1 MKIDDK
7 LVLLRQEMKNN
18 GIDVYIIPSSDP
30 HQSEYVADHFKSRE
44 WISGF
49 TGSAGTVVVSQDH
62 AGLWTDSRYFLQ
74 AEEELKDSE
83 FVLHKVIDRSYP
95 NFLKYIT
102 DTFPRNTVV
111 ACDGNVFSY
120 SQIKSYIKSLDE
132 KGILLKTDSDL
143 ITPLWENRP
152 PLPSGKLLDHHIKYC
167 GISREEKFNHIRAIM
182 DENNVDEYLIPALDA
197 IAWILNARGK
207 DIDFNPV
214 FYSFGVLRKNDFL
227 LFIDKNK
234 IDGKLLKDF
243 DSANISIMSYGDI
256 YDYLKNINEN
266 SSIYLNSGLSN
277 YNLYN
282 SINASIVDDKD
293 IITELKSIKN
303 DVEISNI
310 KKAHIVDGV
319 ALTKFY
325 IWLENELKTR
335 GVTEYEAVEKIAYFR
350 SLDEDYYSE
359 SFGAIVGYKS
369 NGAII
374 HYSPS
379 KEQCSDIKPE
389 GMLLI
394 DSGGQYLT
402 GTTDITRTTYFGTP
416 SDEEKRNFTLVL
428 KGHIAVESLV
438 FPKGTNGYQI
448 DSFARQYIWQYGLN
462 YFHGTG
468 HGVGFFLNVHE
479 GPQGIT
485 SALGDRATT
494 PIEPGM
500 ITSNEPGYYKDGH
513 YGIRIENLILTIK
526 SKETEFGEFYAN
538 ESVTMFPY
546 DYKLIDIN
554 LLTQDEIEWLNRYHS
569 KVYSNLSPHLND
581 EEKKWLK
588 EKCKKY

>member
-1 MKIDDK
+1 MNVNEK
-7 LVLLRQEMKNN
+7 LKALRKEMKKN

-74 AEEELKDSE
+74 AEEELKGSE
-83 FVLHKVIDRSYP
+83 FVLHKVLDRSYP
-95 NFLKYIT
+95 NFLKYIA
-102 DTFPRNTVV
+102 DTYPAKTIVG
-111 ACDGNVFSY
+111 CDGNVFSHG
-120 SQIKSYIKSLDE
+120 QIVLYKKSLDE
-132 KGILLKTDSDL
+132 KGIVLRTDFNLVAS
-143 ITPLWENRP
+143 LWEDRP
-152 PLPSGKLLDHHIKYC
+152 PLPVGKLLNHDIKYC
-167 GISREEKFNHIRAIM
+167 GISRENKFAHIRKIM
-182 DENNVDEYLIPALDA
+182 QENAADQYLIPALDS
-197 IAWILNARGK
+197 IAWILNARGR

-214 FYSFGVLRKNDFL
+214 FYSFGVLRKDDFL

-234 IDGKLLKDF
+234 IDSDLLQDF
-243 DSANISIMSYGDI
+243 DKANIEIKPYGDV
-256 YDYLKNINEN
+256 YDYLKNTDAASSVYVN
-266 SSIYLNSGLSN
+266 SEVCNF
-277 YNLYN
+277 NLYN
-282 SINASIVDDKD
+282 SINAKIIDKKD
-293 IITELKSIKN
+293 IVTGLKAVKN
-303 DVEISNI
+303 DVEINNI
-310 KKAHIVDGV
+310 KEAHINDGV

-325 IWLENELKTR
+325 IWLENELRTR
-335 GVTEYEAVEKIAYFR
+335 TVTEYEAVEKIAYFR
-350 SLDEDYYSE
+350 SLNKDYFSE

-379 KEQCSDIKPE
+379 KEKSSDIKAE

-416 SDEEKRNFTLVL
+416 TEEEKRNFTLVL

-448 DSFARQYIWQYGLN
+448 DTFARQYLWKHGLN
-462 YFHGTG
+462 YYHGTG

-485 SALGDRATT
+485 SAMGERATT
-494 PIEPGM
+494 PIELGM
-500 ITSNEPGYYKDGH
+500 LTSNEPGYYKDGH
-513 YGIRIENLILTIK
+513 YGIRIENLILAVK
-526 SKETEFGEFYAN
+526 HSETEYGEFYTH
-538 ESVTMFPY
+538 ESVTMMPF
-546 DYKLIDIN
+546 DTKLIETN
-554 LLTQDEIEWLNRYHS
+554 LLTDAEIKWINEYHE
-569 KVYSNLSPHLND
+569 KVFVSLSPKLD
-581 EEKKWLK
+581 QQEKYWLK
-588 EKCKKY
+588 EKCRRI